1 MRQEIIRSEG
11 HSNSFIIVKTD
22 NLEGNNLAIVKT
34 INEIRLIN
42 KKIKKNN
49 FNEKLKIILLISQ
62 I

>member
-42 KKIKKNN
+42 KKKKKK
-49 FNEKLKIILLISQ
+49 FNEKLKSILLISQ

>member
-11 HSNSFIIVKTD
+11 HSNCFIIVKTD

-42 KKIKKNN
+42 KKKKKNLMKN
-49 FNEKLKIILLISQ
+49 
-62 I
+62 